1 MKDKLVT
8 IGKYLNYLDAEVIK
22 TKLESE
28 GIECYVTD
36 LSSNI
41 ISGTSFAIEHRLQVW
56 ESDMEKAKEILGQKP
71 IELNEDSDIAEGED
85 LNYPVAQK
93 QRGIVEILADKKNFK
108 WFVLVIV
115 GVILFT
121 YLLIKL
127 IMNRGVVIF

>member
-1 MKDKLVT
+1 MKDKLIT
-8 IGKYLNYLDAEVIK
+8 IGKYWNYLEAEVVK
-22 TKLESE
+22 TRLESE

-56 ESDMEKAKEILGQKP
+56 ESDVEKAKEILGQKP

-93 QRGIVEILADKKNFK
+93 QRGLVEILADKKNFK
-108 WFVLVIV
+108 LFVLVIV
-115 GVILFT
+115 NVILIA

-127 IMNRGVVIF
+127 IISRGSTPF